1 MSGLLLS
8 CLMEWPNP
16 TVFDARNVAPW
27 VTPQPI
33 VNAWTSKESQ
43 PLPRPDFADDEE
55 LKKAFGIELGRG
67 LDSFNAG
74 MAIFDQVM
82 PKALWASVHW
92 AKDPIVI
99 ASRDAYVITLKKAAK
114 PLDKEELL
122 AEVLENARFAPEFKD
137 RAAFL
142 KLYSEISGFTGP
154 KIAIDASTNNTTNN
168 SLTKIVLVKGSNEPE
183 TIKAPV
189 MNNQSKI
196 QNSLPN
202 LKLVGGLK

>member
-1 MSGLLLS
+1 
-8 CLMEWPNP
+8 MEWPKP

-27 VTPQPI
+27 VTPQPN
-33 VNAWTSKESQ
+33 VWASNQPSQ
-43 PLPRPDFADDEE
+43 PPPRPDFADDEE

-67 LDSFNAG
+67 KDSFNAG
-74 MAIFDQVM
+74 LEIFDQAM

-99 ASRDAYVITLKKAAK
+99 ASRDTYLKTMKQLEK
-114 PLDKEELL
+114 PLAKEELL
-122 AEVLENARFAPEFKD
+122 WEVLEGARKAGED
-137 RAAFL
+137 RDRIQFL

-154 KIAIDASTNNTTNN
+154 KIAIDASTTTNN
-168 SLTKIVLVKGSNEPE
+168 TNNLTKIVLVKGSQEPILS
-183 TIKAPV
+183 TNKAPV
-189 MNNQSKI
+189 LNNESKI

>member
-1 MSGLLLS
+1 
-8 CLMEWPNP
+8 MEWPNP

-27 VTPQPI
+27 VTPKPVNNGWTNQP
-33 VNAWTSKESQ
+33 SQ

-67 LDSFNAG
+67 KDSFNAG
-74 MAIFDQVM
+74 LEIFDQAM

-99 ASRDAYVITLKKAAK
+99 ASRDAYALTLKKLAK
-114 PLDKEELL
+114 PLAKEELL
-122 AEVLENARFAPEFKD
+122 WEVLEGARASIEDKD
-137 RAAFL
+137 RVQFL
-142 KLYSEISGFTGP
+142 KLYSDIAGFTG
-154 KIAIDASTNNTTNN
+154 KIAIDASTNNNTTNN
-168 SLTKIVLVKGSNEPE
+168 TLTKIVLVKGSQEPT
-183 TIKAPV
+183 TINNKAPD

-196 QNSLPN
+196 QNSLPT

>member
-1 MSGLLLS
+1 MD
-8 CLMEWPNP
+8 WPKP

-33 VNAWTSKESQ
+33 ANAWTSKESQ
-43 PLPRPDFADDEE
+43 PLPRPDFADDED

-67 LDSFNAG
+67 SDAFNAG
-74 MAIFDQVM
+74 MVIFDQAM

-122 AEVLENARFAPEFKD
+122 AEVLEASRKTVED
-137 RAAFL
+137 RDRVQFL
-142 KLYSEISGFTGP
+142 KLYSDIAGFTG
-154 KIAIDASTNNTTNN
+154 KIAIDASTNTTTNN
-168 SLTKIVLVKGSNEPE
+168 SLTKIVLVKGSQEPM
-183 TIKAPV
+183 TISNKAPD

-196 QNSLPN
+196 QNSLPA